1 MLVVLLLVVIAVLL
15 YLRHPDRD
23 YTLSAAVLIA
33 ALTWLAI
40 EVHLLRL
47 LHDLFALAVDHWVD
61 TVIGLSAL
69 LLLIVPAIMI
79 YVAIRDQMD
88 ERATRPYLQP
98 VRGAVPARHS
108 VLDKF
113 ERRVAVLMA
122 LGYSRTQAEGTAL
135 HQMKRDLSSHP
146 GSGET
151 SRPHA
156 S

>member
-88 ERATRPYLQP
+88 ERATR
-98 VRGAVPARHS
+98 
-108 VLDKF
+108 
-113 ERRVAVLMA
+113 
-122 LGYSRTQAEGTAL
+122 
-135 HQMKRDLSSHP
+135 
-146 GSGET
+146 
-151 SRPHA
+151 
-156 S
+156 